1 MCDHEDV
8 EKFHFFSLSPATRA
22 AGIRLLE
29 RECDAAGKSLTG
41 VIVLETNCS
50 LNAVHSIIMIM
61 TIILITMMTIIRASH

>member
-8 EKFHFFSLSPATRA
+8 EKFHFFSLSPAIRS

-29 RECDAAGKSLTG
+29 QECDAAGKSLTG

-50 LNAVHSIIMIM
+50 LNAVNSIIMI
-61 TIILITMMTIIRASH
+61 IILITMMTIIRASH